1 MDRKKIVFGIYNAD
15 GTTLAELGYVIA
27 KLAGKKSCSLCDVT
41 HGWNPFGK
49 RQWKGLCKSSSIDIQ
64 LIHRDEAT
72 ESQLQAAGD
81 LPSFITEVEEGWTQ
95 IMTST
100 QITKLKNQPDTVVTM
115 LEEATNMR

>member
-27 KLAGKKSCSLCDVT
+27 KLGGKKSCSLCDVT

-115 LEEATNMR
+115 LEEATNMG

>member
-27 KLAGKKSCSLCDVT
+27 KLGGKKSCSLCDVT

-100 QITKLKNQPDTVVTM
+100 QITKLKNQPDTIVTM
-115 LEEATNMR
+115 LEEATNMG

>member
-27 KLAGKKSCSLCDVT
+27 KIVGKKSCSLCDVT

-49 RQWKGLCKSSSIDIQ
+49 RQWKRLCKSSSIEIQ

-115 LEEATNMR
+115 LEEATNMG

>member
-15 GTTLAELGYVIA
+15 GTALAELGYVIA
-27 KLAGKKSCSLCDVT
+27 KLGGRKSCSLCDVT

-72 ESQLQAAGD
+72 ESQLQAAGV

-100 QITKLKNQPDTVVTM
+100 QITKLKNHPDTIVTM
-115 LEEATNMR
+115 LEEATNMG

>member
-15 GTTLAELGYVIA
+15 GTALAELGYVIA
-27 KLAGKKSCSLCDVT
+27 KLGGKKSCSLCDVT

-100 QITKLKNQPDTVVTM
+100 QITKLKNHPDTIVTM
-115 LEEATNMR
+115 LEEATNMG

>member
-1 MDRKKIVFGIYNAD
+1 MDRRQIVFGIYNAD
-15 GTTLAELGYVIA
+15 GTFFGELGYVIA
-27 KLAGKKSCSLCDVT
+27 KLGRKKSCSLCDVT

-49 RQWKGLCKSSSIDIQ
+49 RQWKGLCKSSSLDIQ

-72 ESQLQAAGD
+72 ESQLQAAAD

-100 QITKLKNQPDTVVTM
+100 QITKLKSQPETIVSM
-115 LEEATNMR
+115 LEYAINME

>member
-1 MDRKKIVFGIYNAD
+1 MDSRQIVFGIYNAD
-15 GTTLAELGYVIA
+15 GTFFGELGYVIA

-49 RQWKGLCKSSSIDIQ
+49 RHWKGLCKSSSLDIQ

-72 ESQLQAAGD
+72 ESQLQAAVD
-81 LPSFITEVEEGWTQ
+81 LPSFITEVEEGWAQ

-100 QITKLKNQPDTVVTM
+100 QITKLKSQPKTIVSM
-115 LEEATNMR
+115 LEDAINME

>member
-1 MDRKKIVFGIYNAD
+1 MDRRQIAFGIYNAD
-15 GTTLAELGYVIA
+15 STFFGELGYLIS
-27 KLAGKKSCSLCDVT
+27 KISGKTSCSLCDVT

-49 RQWKGLCKSSSIDIQ
+49 RGWKGLCKSSSLDIQ

-72 ESQLQAAGD
+72 ESQLQASGD

-100 QITKLKNQPDTVVTM
+100 QITKLKSQPETIVSM
-115 LEEATNMR
+115 LEDAINME

>member
-27 KLAGKKSCSLCDVT
+27 KLGGRKSCSLCDVT

-100 QITKLKNQPDTVVTM
+100 QITKLKNQPDTIVTM
-115 LEEATNMR
+115 LEEVTNMG

>member
-1 MDRKKIVFGIYNAD
+1 MDRRHIVFGIYNAD
-15 GTTLAELGYVIA
+15 GTFFGELGYVLS
-27 KLAGKKSCSLCDVT
+27 KLGGKRSCSLCDVT

-49 RQWKGLCKSSSIDIQ
+49 RQWKRLCKLSKLDIQ

-81 LPSFITEVEEGWTQ
+81 LPSFITGGEDGWAQ

-100 QITKLKNQPDTVVTM
+100 QINKLKDQPEVIVSM
-115 LEEATNMR
+115 LEGAINME

>member
-1 MDRKKIVFGIYNAD
+1 MDRVIVFGIYNAD
-15 GTTLAELGYVIA
+15 GTFFGELGYVIA

-49 RQWKGLCKSSSIDIQ
+49 RQWKGLCKSSSLDIQ

-95 IMTST
+95 IMAST
-100 QITKLKNQPDTVVTM
+100 QITKLKNQPETIVSM
-115 LEEATNMR
+115 LEETTATE

>member
-1 MDRKKIVFGIYNAD
+1 MDRRQTVFGIYNAD

-27 KLAGKKSCSLCDVT
+27 KLGGKKSCSLCDVT

-100 QITKLKNQPDTVVTM
+100 QITKLKNHPDTIVTM
-115 LEEATNMR
+115 LEEATNMG

>member
-1 MDRKKIVFGIYNAD
+1 MDRVIVFGIYNAD
-15 GTTLAELGYVIA
+15 GTFFGELGYVIA

-49 RQWKGLCKSSSIDIQ
+49 RQWKGLCKSSSLDIQ

-72 ESQLQAAGD
+72 ESQLQAAVA
-81 LPSFITEVEEGWTQ
+81 LPSFITEVEEGWAQ

-100 QITKLKNQPDTVVTM
+100 QITKLKSQPETIVSM
-115 LEEATNMR
+115 LEDAINME

>member
-15 GTTLAELGYVIA
+15 GTALAELGYVIA
-27 KLAGKKSCSLCDVT
+27 KLGGKKSCSLCDVT

-100 QITKLKNQPDTVVTM
+100 QITKLKNQPDTIVTM
-115 LEEATNMR
+115 LEEATNMG

>member
-1 MDRKKIVFGIYNAD
+1 MDRKKTVFGIYNAD

-27 KLAGKKSCSLCDVT
+27 KLGGKKSCSLCDVT

-100 QITKLKNQPDTVVTM
+100 QITKLKNQPDTIVTM
-115 LEEATNMR
+115 LEEATNMG

>member
-1 MDRKKIVFGIYNAD
+1 MDRRQTVFGIYNAD

-27 KLAGKKSCSLCDVT
+27 KLGGKKSCSLCDIT

-100 QITKLKNQPDTVVTM
+100 QITKLKNQPDTIVTM
-115 LEEATNMR
+115 LEEVTNMG

>member
-1 MDRKKIVFGIYNAD
+1 MDRRQIVFGIYNAD
-15 GTTLAELGYVIA
+15 GTFFGELGYVIA

-49 RQWKGLCKSSSIDIQ
+49 RQWKGLCKSSSLDIQ

-72 ESQLQAAGD
+72 ESQLQAAVA
-81 LPSFITEVEEGWTQ
+81 LPSFITEVEEGWAQ

-100 QITKLKNQPDTVVTM
+100 QITKLKSQPETIVSM
-115 LEEATNMR
+115 LEDAINME

>member
-1 MDRKKIVFGIYNAD
+1 MDRRKVAFGIYNAD
-15 GTTLAELGYVIA
+15 GTFLGELGYVIA
-27 KLAGKKSCSLCDVT
+27 KLGGKRLCSLCDVT

-49 RQWKGLCKSSSIDIQ
+49 REWKGLCKSSSLDIQ

-81 LPSFITEVEEGWTQ
+81 LPSFITEAQEGWAQ

-100 QITKLKNQPDTVVTM
+100 QITKLKNQPETIVSM
-115 LEEATNMR
+115 LEDAINME